1 MWPCR
6 FSNMITCTEM
16 VQTPILELVTCC
28 PFDPLSPRGPCLPLA
43 ASANSVLRGN
53 DNAWIE
59 LNIQLLQVEPARYHV
74 ARLLWCC
81 GNLELLA
88 EIFWFYDTTVSESWH
103 PFFSIPSWHPDP
115 FSSLPNSKDN
125 DDTWIN
131 KINFSPFKTGKNRL
145 HGEALPFP
153 SQQVTVRGP
162 HVTPL
167 EADTCDDGRFPRG
180 TFNGWNMGHWRSVNW
195 GKTDED
201 GWRWLDSAVYEVVS
215 HLKKPQIIP
224 PRHRKNTDFGGKGS
238 RTPFFMTL
246 YDYMMHEAPLIFQA
260 TIFFETSSDQVLK
273 CPEDFRW
280 PEVWQ
285 FEFRDSIHM

>member
-1 MWPCR
+1 MPWAVSFPSLLALIFSLLKLGQTGRHGKWGLNKIDMWPCR

-103 PFFSIPSWHPDP
+103 PFFRSHPDILIL
-115 FSSLPNSKDN
+115 FL
-125 DDTWIN
+125 
-131 KINFSPFKTGKNRL
+131 
-145 HGEALPFP
+145 P
-153 SQQVTVRGP
+153 SQIARIT
-162 HVTPL
+162 T
-167 EADTCDDGRFPRG
+167 T
-180 TFNGWNMGHWRSVNW
+180 
-195 GKTDED
+195 
-201 GWRWLDSAVYEVVS
+201 
-215 HLKKPQIIP
+215 
-224 PRHRKNTDFGGKGS
+224 
-238 RTPFFMTL
+238 
-246 YDYMMHEAPLIFQA
+246 HELI
-260 TIFFETSSDQVLK
+260 
-273 CPEDFRW
+273 R
-280 PEVWQ
+280 
-285 FEFRDSIHM
+285 